1 MYSITSKGAP
11 MPLGTCS
18 QGTSAARF
26 VFVSAQLPI
35 DPKTGERVPGGIGQ
49 QTACCLKNVAAVLSE
64 LDLTL
69 SDVTKTTV
77 YLADL
82 ADFDAMDEV
91 YAERFTRP
99 APART
104 CLGASSLPL
113 GALVQIEAIAC
124 R

>member
-1 MYSITSKGAP
+1 MYAITSKGAP
-11 MPLGTCS
+11 SPLGASS

-35 DPKTGERVPGGIGQ
+35 DPATGTRVPGGVGQ
-49 QTACCLKNVAAVLSE
+49 QTARCIQNVEAILAE

-69 SDVTKTTV
+69 ADVTKTTV
-77 YLADL
+77 QLTSLD
-82 ADFDAMDEV
+82 DFEAMDEV
-91 YAERFTRP
+91 YAERFGRP

-104 CLGASSLPL
+104 VFEVRALP
-113 GALVQIEAIAC
+113 GNARVQVEAIAC